1 MPLGKFTRGLMPHS
15 SGSKP
20 PRIVKPAPKK
30 RAPSWL
36 PVAAS
41 TLVLVLGFFSLP
53 SILAV
58 DLSLSQQIHQPQPQF
73 TVTVD
78 PANKTIITD
87 PQVEALLNTKPST
100 LTAAA
105 SQAGNIFTWVAV
117 AIANSPAYRQL
128 AGANTL
134 FVVIKP
140 GFRDEQVAAAIGGTL
155 GWKPAQIKEFL
166 KAADARDT
174 SLPDGHFTPGTYF
187 LSVTDPA
194 DVENMLHQ
202 RFDDD
207 VLSRYSTTTE
217 EQVPVANAM
226 TVASL
231 IERESGGWDDARL
244 ISGIIW
250 NRIFAGMPLQI
261 DATLQY
267 AKANASTGRS
277 GIWWPPVV
285 PSDKYIKSAYNTYI
299 HAGLPPG
306 PIANPSVAAVVAA
319 LNPKKTDC
327 LFYFHDSSGTFHCSK
342 TYAQHVALL
351 KKYYGQGK

>member
-1 MPLGKFTRGLMPHS
+1 MPLGKFPRGLMPHL

-20 PRIVKPAPKK
+20 PRVVRPASKK
-30 RAPSWL
+30 RAPSWM
-36 PVAAS
+36 PVAAC
-41 TLVLVLGFFSLP
+41 TLVLVIGFFSLP
-53 SILAV
+53 SLLAV
-58 DLSLSQQIHQPQPQF
+58 DLSLSQSIHPPQPQF

-78 PANKTIITD
+78 PATKTIITD
-87 PQVEALLNTKPST
+87 PQVEALLDTKPAT

-105 SQAGNIFTWVAV
+105 SQAGNIFTRIAV
-117 AIANSPAYRQL
+117 AISNSPAYRSI

-134 FVVIKP
+134 FVTIKP
-140 GFRDEQVAAAIGGTL
+140 GYRDEQVATAIANTL
-155 GWKPAQIKEFL
+155 GWKSAQTKEFL
-166 KAADARDT
+166 KAADARDA

-187 LSVTDPA
+187 LSVTDPD

-202 RFDDD
+202 RFDED
-207 VLSRYSTTTE
+207 VLARYSTTTE
-217 EQVPVANAM
+217 EQVPVPDAM
-226 TVASL
+226 KVASL
-231 IERESGGWDDARL
+231 IEREAGGWDDMRL

-261 DATLQY
+261 DATLQF
-267 AKANASTGRS
+267 AKANATTGKQ
-277 GIWWPPVV
+277 GIWWPEVV
-285 PSDKYIKSAYNTYI
+285 PKDKYIKSAYNTYM

-306 PIANPSVAAVVAA
+306 PIANPSVAAVIAA

-327 LFYFHDSSGTFHCSK
+327 LFYFHDSHGEFHCSK